1 MKKWIKSNLRNI
13 IVTAFVI
20 PILLV
25 AFVSISH
32 VTTFYG
38 ISNPL
43 SWAIYLSVAIEIA
56 ALAALAAVSVR
67 MGKFVYVPFFI
78 VTLIQFV
85 GNLYFSFTFIDE
97 NSDAFKEWMNMVGSF
112 FEMIG
117 VDPTDPIAHKR
128 ILALISGGLLPI
140 ISLTFAHMLV
150 VYSDRVDES
159 KSEEKSVEIKNFT
172 EEEID
177 KISKIAGKI
186 EADNSE
192 LIQTPK
198 YENLDKIEEYLKKI
212 NQQKFGEEIPVT
224 NDDNQNAEDIDQE
237 TFKIEIP
244 LDTQEENDLEIITPE
259 VEFET
264 YIPEELELPKI
275 EEAVIPDID
284 NIITKPKPEQTEET
298 KVVDEAP
305 QIKRLVY
312 SGRNG

>member
-1 MKKWIKSNLRNI
+1 MKNWIKSNLRNI

-85 GNLYFSFTFIDE
+85 GNLYFSFTYIDE
-97 NSDAFKEWMNMVGSF
+97 NSEGFKEWMYMVGSF
-112 FEMIG
+112 FEMMG

-150 VYSDRVDES
+150 VYSDKIEDRKTP
-159 KSEEKSVEIKNFT
+159 KSFKKEFT
-172 EEEID
+172 EEELYELGR
-177 KISKIAGKI
+177 IAGKI
-186 EADNSE
+186 ES
-192 LIQTPK
+192 QTVESLEPPK
-198 YENLDKIEEYLKKI
+198 YENLDEIEEYLKKVDED
-212 NQQKFGEEIPVT
+212 KFGKKE
-224 NDDNQNAEDIDQE
+224 NDD
-237 TFKIEIP
+237 FKIEIP
-244 LDTQEENDLEIITPE
+244 LDNDIDDFNE
-259 VEFET
+259 ET
-264 YIPEELELPKI
+264 YISDDFTNDQDLLMSLQDINNREIEDTQPE
-275 EEAVIPDID
+275 
-284 NIITKPKPEQTEET
+284 
-298 KVVDEAP
+298 
-305 QIKRLVY
+305 IKRLTY
-312 SGRNG
+312 IGRDGK

>member
-1 MKKWIKSNLRNI
+1 MKSWIKSNLRNI

-85 GNLYFSFTFIDE
+85 GNLYFSFTYIDE
-97 NSDAFKEWMNMVGSF
+97 TSDAFKEWMNMVGSF
-112 FEMIG
+112 FEMMG

-128 ILALISGGLLPI
+128 ILALLSGGLLPI

-150 VYSDRVDES
+150 VYSDKIDDTKTITPKKEL
-159 KSEEKSVEIKNFT
+159 T
-172 EEEID
+172 EEELD
-177 KISKIAGKI
+177 EISRIAGKI
-186 EADNSE
+186 EAKTIDNVE
-192 LIQTPK
+192 TIK
-198 YENLDKIEEYLKKI
+198 YENLGKIEEHLKKI
-212 NQQKFGEEIPVT
+212 DEIKFGKKEEIS
-224 NDDNQNAEDIDQE
+224 DDNL
-237 TFKIEIP
+237 KIEIP
-244 LDTQEENDLEIITPE
+244 FDENELDDQ
-259 VEFET
+259 T
-264 YIPEELELPKI
+264 YITDDFNSEQKNLVELQNEPKKTEDDIKNEES
-275 EEAVIPDID
+275 ID
-284 NIITKPKPEQTEET
+284 ET
-298 KVVDEAP
+298 LNT
-305 QIKRLVY
+305 KRLVY
-312 SGRNG
+312 LGRNG